1 MNRIIKVFSIFSF
14 ILFSSAMLFA
24 ASKKVVVNTQVE
36 VIDIHGNANLAIKTN
51 MFAIKGFGASDIV
64 TIKAGSYSCT
74 CPVVKDYSD
83 VDAGKPLVRLNDDE
97 VSIAIN
103 FGNFAE
109 ASGVKVGSPVTITLK
124 ERYGYLRDYQLRLL
138 KKSDDRDQFASDEV
152 FADFRPVTL
161 GGIKEGRLYRSTSPV
176 VPDARAAYAEALLE
190 KNGVTAVINL
200 NDSEERYLS
209 REETPAFYQNIYDN
223 KKIIFLN
230 MGAAF
235 ASEEF
240 SERLKDIFLFILDH
254 PDDVIAIHGK
264 EGRNR
269 TGYVVA
275 IISAL
280 CGANLEDINDDYMLS
295 FENYYGVKKGRH
307 QYEELAKT
315 IPYLFSIMNGGK
327 PVKSD
332 KVQQVAEKYLKNAA
346 GLTSAQIEAVV
357 KTLKE

>member
-1 MNRIIKVFSIFSF
+1 MKNIVKVFAVC
-14 ILFSSAMLFA
+14 SAVLLSCSMLFA
-24 ASKKVVVNTQVE
+24 APKKASVTTTVE

-64 TIKAGSYSCT
+64 NVKAGNYSFS

-83 VDAGKPLVRLNDDE
+83 VDAGKFLIRLNDEE
-97 VSIAIN
+97 VSLAIN

-109 ASGVKVGSPVTITLK
+109 TAGVKVGTPVTITLK
-124 ERYGYLRDYQLRLL
+124 ERYGYLSAYQLRLL
-138 KKSDDRDQFASDEV
+138 KKSDDREQFASDEV
-152 FADFRPVTL
+152 FADFRPVVL
-161 GGIKEGRLYRSTSPV
+161 GGIKEGRLFRSTSPV
-176 VPDARAAYAEALLE
+176 VPDARAPYAEKLLE
-190 KNGVTAVINL
+190 ENGVTAVINL

-209 REETPAFYQNIYDN
+209 REETPAFYQQMYDN

-240 SERLKDIFLFILDH
+240 SSRVKDILLFIADH
-254 PDDVIAIHGK
+254 PEDKIAIHGK

-275 IISAL
+275 IITAL
-280 CGANLEDINDDYMLS
+280 CGANLDDINDDYMLS
-295 FENYYGVKKGRH
+295 FENYYGVKKDRH
-307 QYEELAKT
+307 QYDELSKSV
-315 IPYLFSIMNGGK
+315 PYLFSIMNGGK

-332 KVQQVAEKYLKNAA
+332 KVQQVAEKYVKNTV
-346 GLTSAQIEAVV
+346 GLTQAQMEAVV
-357 KTLKE
+357 KSLKN